1 MRVARGGS
9 ALSGLVSLWPWY
21 RNGYA
26 PADRGNIIG
35 FRCARAP

>member
-1 MRVARGGS
+1 MGVRGG
-9 ALSGLVSLWPWY
+9 GRSLWPWY